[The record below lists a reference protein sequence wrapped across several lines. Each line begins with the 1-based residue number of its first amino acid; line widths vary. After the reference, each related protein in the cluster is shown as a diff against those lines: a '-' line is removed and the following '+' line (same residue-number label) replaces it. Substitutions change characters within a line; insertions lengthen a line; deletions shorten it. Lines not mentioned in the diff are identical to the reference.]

1 MALSDDLRKRVV
13 EAVVLGGLSR
23 NAAARRFGVSIASAV
38 RWVTRYKTTG
48 QISPSPSGGDRR
60 SGRIEAQRDYLLG
73 LIRRTPDL
81 TLLEIQERLIQN
93 CGERFSV
100 SVLWRFF
107 DRHGVTFKKRP
118 RTPRSSGARTFC
130 SSAGTGSPPNSILI
144 PPNSS
149 SSMRPALP
157 PISLER
163 MDAAGADGACGPP
176 SRTAITRRSPSL
188 PVCAFEGLR
197 RRGSTTGR

>member
-73 LIRRTPDL
+73 LIRRTPDI

-118 RTPRSSGARTFC
+118 RTPRSSGART
-130 SSAGTGSPPNSILI
+130 GSPPNSILI
-144 PPNSS
+144 PRNSS
-149 SSMRPALP
+149 SSTRPALP
-157 PISLER
+157 PISLES
-163 MDAAGADGACGPP
+163 MDAAGADGNCGQP
-176 SRTAITRRSPSL
+176 SRTAITRRSRSL

>member
-1 MALSDDLRKRVV
+1 MVHITTIALFVPAR
-13 EAVVLGGLSR
+13 AVSER
-23 NAAARRFGVSIASAV
+23 
-38 RWVTRYKTTG
+38 
-48 QISPSPSGGDRR
+48 GDRR
-60 SGRIEAQRDYLLG
+60 SGRNEAQREYLLG

-118 RTPRSSGARTFC
+118 RTPRSSGARMFW

-144 PPNSS
+144 RRNSS
-149 SSMRPALP
+149 SSTRPALP
-157 PISLER
+157 PISLES
-163 MDAAGADGACGPP
+163 MDAAGA
-176 SRTAITRRSPSL
+176 
-188 PVCAFEGLR
+188 
-197 RRGSTTGR
+197 

>member
-1 MALSDDLRKRVV
+1 MALSDDLRERVV

-23 NAAARRFGVSIASAV
+23 NAAAKRFGVSIASAV
-38 RWVTRYKTTG
+38 RWVTRYNTTG
-48 QISPSPSGGDRR
+48 QISPSPLGGDRR

-81 TLLEIQERLIQN
+81 TLLEIQERLVQN

-163 MDAAGADGACGPP
+163 MDAAGAGGACGPL

-188 PVCAFEGLR
+188 PVCAFEGSR
-197 RRGSTTGR
+197 RRRSTTGR